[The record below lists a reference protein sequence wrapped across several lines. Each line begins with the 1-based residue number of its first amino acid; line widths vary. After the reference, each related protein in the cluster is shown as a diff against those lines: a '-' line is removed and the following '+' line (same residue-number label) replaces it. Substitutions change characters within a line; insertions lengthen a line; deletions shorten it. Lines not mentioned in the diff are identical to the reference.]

1 MHRHLLGLGAL
12 ALLLAW
18 GVAPVGAEIP
28 SSIQPATLVA
38 QESQEKKE
46 EKAETEVS
54 KFRHLEPFDA
64 AQAPALTE
72 VQRVR
77 FQTSA
82 GDLELEIYPQAAPN
96 AAQRFIELVKAGFYD
111 QTPIFRVVS
120 VPHPFV
126 AQFGINWRPGMVE
139 WKNKM
144 FQDDP
149 SLFHLTEGTLAFAKA
164 GPNTNSTQVFINY
177 GDNDFLR
184 GQNFSTFGI
193 VTKGLDIARNFKSVG
208 SADMGLDQGR
218 LWSNGEAYL
227 NSLPLNQQ
235 PTMIIKAELIEDEE
249 PPKEEKK

>member
-1 MHRHLLGLGAL
+1 M

-18 GVAPVGAEIP
+18 GAAPVGAEIP

-46 EKAETEVS
+46 EKAETETS

-96 AAQRFIELVKAGFYD
+96 AAQRFSELVKAGFYD

-139 WKNKM
+139 WKDRN
-144 FQDDP
+144 FNDDP
-149 SLFHLTEGTLAFAKA
+149 TLFHLERGTLAFAKA
-164 GPNTNSTQVFINY
+164 GPHTNSTQVFINY
-177 GDNDFLR
+177 VNTDMLR
-184 GQNFSTFGI
+184 SQGFTTFAK
-193 VTKGLDIARNFKSVG
+193 VVKGMDVADHFKSVG
-208 SADMGLDQGR
+208 SPDMGLDQGM
-218 LWSNGEAYL
+218 LWRNGEAYL
-227 NSLPLNQQ
+227 KSLPAEDK
-235 PTMIIKAELIEDEE
+235 PTMIVKAYVV
-249 PPKEEKK
+249 K

>member
-1 MHRHLLGLGAL
+1 M

-18 GVAPVGAEIP
+18 GAAPVGAEIP

-46 EKAETEVS
+46 EKAETETS

-139 WKNKM
+139 WKDRN
-144 FQDDP
+144 FNDDP
-149 SLFHLTEGTLAFAKA
+149 TLFHLERGTLAFAKA
-164 GPNTNSTQVFINY
+164 GPHTNSTQVFINY
-177 GDNDFLR
+177 VNTDMLR
-184 GQNFSTFGI
+184 SQGFTTFAK
-193 VTKGLDIARNFKSVG
+193 VVKGMDVADHFKSVG
-208 SADMGLDQGR
+208 SPDMGLDQGM
-218 LWSNGEAYL
+218 LWRNGEAYL
-227 NSLPLNQQ
+227 KSLPAEDK
-235 PTMIIKAELIEDEE
+235 PTMIVKAYVV
-249 PPKEEKK
+249 K